1 MNESVGIFGLGLIGT
16 AIAERLLA
24 SGHSVRGHDPDS
36 ARTRHLASIGGAPV
50 SAKDIWEA
58 DLVIAAVFD
67 THQLADVIDCAPTCR
82 NACLVSVSTCDPER
96 MPDLASVA
104 AAKGIELIEAPISGT
119 SRDLAN
125 GQAILLVA
133 GRDETAKKLEP
144 LFKKLSRAHFHVG
157 AIGNGNRAKLAI
169 NLVLGLN
176 RAALAEGLVFAHTI
190 GLEPGSFLELAKESA
205 AASAVMSGKG
215 SKMIERDFTPT
226 GRITQSAK
234 DFSLILETAAK
245 TGQGLPFARTYEAMM
260 QNCLSCGE
268 GNLDNAAIMLA
279 IERYVRP

>member
-1 MNESVGIFGLGLIGT
+1 MNERVGIFGLGLIGT
-16 AIAERLLA
+16 AIAERLLG
-24 SGHSVRGHDPDS
+24 SGDSVCGHDPDP
-36 ARTRHLASIGGAPV
+36 ARMERLASIGGLPV
-50 SAKDIWEA
+50 TPGEVWTA
-58 DLVIAAVFD
+58 DKVVAAVFD
-67 THQLADVIDCAPTCR
+67 TDQLAEVIDGAPKCQS
-82 NACLVSVSTCDPER
+82 ACLISVSTCDPER

-125 GQAILLVA
+125 GQVILLVA

-157 AIGNGNRAKLAI
+157 GIGNGNRAKLAI

-176 RAALAEGLVFAHTI
+176 RAALAEGLVFAHAI
-190 GLEPGSFLELAKESA
+190 GLDPGSFLELAKESA
-205 AASAVMSGKG
+205 AASAVMAGKG

-260 QNCLSCGE
+260 QDCLSCAE